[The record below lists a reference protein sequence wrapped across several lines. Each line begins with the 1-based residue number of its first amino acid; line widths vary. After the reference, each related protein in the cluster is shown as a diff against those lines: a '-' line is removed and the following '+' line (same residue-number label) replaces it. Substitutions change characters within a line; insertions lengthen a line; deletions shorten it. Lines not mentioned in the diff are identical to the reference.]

1 MKAQLKKSKKDFE
14 IVNLSSSKG
23 QPTKHRNCFEIVN
36 LSSSK
41 GQLTIFMLLGV
52 VILVSFGLL
61 FFAVSVSQEAKLK
74 QESERV
80 LASFIETYAIKSYVE
95 SCLDITGSNALL
107 QVGSQSRLYTEQGGT
122 TSLGKH
128 IEIEHNNIT
137 ANVSYGILRTSS
149 NYTYFQNDT
158 GFKLPVPDYPIPE
171 RTFEELNDDL
181 TWEPRKLFYD
191 GHYGGVFL
199 PSLCNLTGLN
209 SPETESILY
218 SAGTCMP
225 TTYDFI
231 QEMKG
236 KSFQDELGKAVS
248 SKLRNCVNISYLAS
262 SFGYNISDA
271 DPSVKI
277 AYLPSSTKFIAE
289 YPLTIRLRGGKP
301 VTQVYSFEKS
311 LPVRL
316 MKIYNLAFY
325 LTKQDSRELFF
336 DRSKTNYEYCTDF
349 FRPEFCWDSSIDVN
363 REQLDYDYVVR
374 ITDYNSL
381 IGGEPYFFQYLVENR
396 IPVLNWIES
405 PITRLENDTVEL
417 KPEGKD
423 PDLENVGYVFKGW
436 KETYDSWLDEECALV
451 EKANNLMITFREL
464 VEECTYYDYD
474 IIPRNWSGNL
484 KFIGGKWVT
493 SYETNRSDIGI
504 HNLTVEVV
512 DDSGN
517 IDYQLLEI
525 WIYDL
530 AKAII
535 KGNNEYGLNENMTS
549 IEDKYYLDGSE
560 SVSFALAISGYNW
573 SGYTTGFNP
582 YELFSVNT
590 SNPYFVIPDNITE
603 NEEDI
608 QNIDSKIFI
617 TTGVYNLS
625 LRVGT
630 LEQWGE
636 PAYLEVNVTECL
648 PYSSNA
654 PAYPFNNLQTVLFP
668 GLTGYSSELNPFF
681 ADHACCGADYE
692 FLGVG
697 TTCFDYSEYGPV
709 NKLTD
714 QQLNKLDLLGPY
726 NRQLVSI
733 GVDQENDIYSRTF
746 EKKCSEDRGNICS
759 GQGEDV
765 FTLTSCGDDNLGVD
779 DQTER
784 CQGPDNTNIRNTPL
798 NCIDYGSG
806 ESFETFFSLGGDGIC
821 NEVFRQSNPDDV
833 YDSTGPYSCQ
843 AECGSGSC
851 SSPVNCE
858 CDNNNECDGLTYEEL
873 LLGDISLNECIV
885 GNTFTSCN
893 TGCEYVSDN
902 VCVRDFSKDCFAHL
916 DCDGITQGSAINS
929 YEYCDS
935 NCQLRDCGNYAV
947 NQGLNPAECYTSCWN
962 NNDAKC
968 APGYH
973 CVVAICVEDSP

>member
-1 MKAQLKKSKKDFE
+1 MSKIKHLTWNFVTEANKWAIYKDGYELCKRLNRNNIKTLISRRARIKVNNVIHYGSLNMFKSCFLQKL
-14 IVNLSSSKG
+14 IIISKIY
-23 QPTKHRNCFEIVN
+23 KFFFKNYYI
-36 LSSSK
+36 
-41 GQLTIFMLLGV
+41 
-52 VILVSFGLL
+52 VSF
-61 FFAVSVSQEAKLK
+61 F
-74 QESERV
+74 
-80 LASFIETYAIKSYVE
+80 
-95 SCLDITGSNALL
+95 
-107 QVGSQSRLYTEQGGT
+107 
-122 TSLGKH
+122 H
-128 IEIEHNNIT
+128 
-137 ANVSYGILRTSS
+137 
-149 NYTYFQNDT
+149 
-158 GFKLPVPDYPIPE
+158 
-171 RTFEELNDDL
+171 
-181 TWEPRKLFYD
+181 
-191 GHYGGVFL
+191 
-199 PSLCNLTGLN
+199 
-209 SPETESILY
+209 
-218 SAGTCMP
+218 
-225 TTYDFI
+225 
-231 QEMKG
+231 
-236 KSFQDELGKAVS
+236 
-248 SKLRNCVNISYLAS
+248 
-262 SFGYNISDA
+262 
-271 DPSVKI
+271 
-277 AYLPSSTKFIAE
+277 
-289 YPLTIRLRGGKP
+289 
-301 VTQVYSFEKS
+301 
-311 LPVRL
+311 
-316 MKIYNLAFY
+316 
-325 LTKQDSRELFF
+325 
-336 DRSKTNYEYCTDF
+336 
-349 FRPEFCWDSSIDVN
+349 
-363 REQLDYDYVVR
+363 
-374 ITDYNSL
+374 
-381 IGGEPYFFQYLVENR
+381 
-396 IPVLNWIES
+396 
-405 PITRLENDTVEL
+405 
-417 KPEGKD
+417 
-423 PDLENVGYVFKGW
+423 
-436 KETYDSWLDEECALV
+436 
-451 EKANNLMITFREL
+451 
-464 VEECTYYDYD
+464 
-474 IIPRNWSGNL
+474 GNL
-484 KFIGGKWVT
+484 DTNDKFNKKIKFFI
-493 SYETNRSDIGI
+493 SRIE
-504 HNLTVEVV
+504 L
-512 DDSGN
+512 
-517 IDYQLLEI
+517 IDYIAIPNQIMLKRLLDWGI
-525 WIYDL
+525 DKKKII
-530 AKAII
+530 II
-535 KGNNEYGLNENMTS
+535 K
-549 IEDKYYLDGSE
+549 
-560 SVSFALAISGYNW
+560 V
-573 SGYTTGFNP
+573 GF
-582 YELFSVNT
+582 
-590 SNPYFVIPDNITE
+590 
-603 NEEDI
+603 
-608 QNIDSKIFI
+608 DSKIFI